1 MKKLAQRE
9 EQIMHVLWNRGPSFV
24 KEIIEDLPEPKPHYN
39 SVSTMVRIL
48 ATKGFVGHKA
58 FGKTHQYFPIV
69 TKEAYQAQA
78 VDELV
83 GSYFKGSISEM
94 VSYFAKKEKI
104 SEGELTDILDMIKNQ
119 KK

>member
-9 EQIMHVLWNRGPSFV
+9 EQIMQVLWEQGPSFV
-24 KEIIEDLPEPKPHYN
+24 KEIVEALPNPKPHYN

-48 ATKGFVGHKA
+48 QSKGFINHKA
-58 FGKTHQYFPIV
+58 FGKTHQYFAVIS
-69 TKEAYQAQA
+69 KETYQAQA
-78 VDELV
+78 VEELV
-83 GSYFKGSISEM
+83 GNYFKGSISEM

-104 SEGELTDILDMIKNQ
+104 SEAELTDIIEMIKNQ